1 MINSYN
7 WSHLKSDFDLFKTKC
22 YSSHEDKLNQLFE
35 PDENDE
41 VHFLFKK
48 IESKSDLDELPNT
61 QGFYVIFTDCK
72 YYDNTC
78 SLEVSFEIEGNNFIE
93 TKAIYRGEGYYV
105 KERLISHLFNSQHK
119 SSDDKQMENCMQIEV
134 GVKGIDIDSDN
145 YKNFN
150 WFVSV
155 IRVAKSSSIVRKT
168 IEDVFDVMY
177 GRPLASREKKKQRIV
192 RSKLTQ

>member
-7 WSHLKSDFDLFKTKC
+7 WNHLKSDFDIFKTKC

-35 PDENDE
+35 PDENNE
-41 VHFLFKK
+41 AHFLFKK
-48 IESKSDLDELPNT
+48 IESKSDLDELSNT

-72 YYDNTC
+72 YDDNTC
-78 SLEVSFEIEGNNFIE
+78 SLDVSFEIEENNVIE
-93 TKAIYRGEGYYV
+93 TKAIYRGEGYHV

-119 SSDDKQMENCMQIEV
+119 ISDDKQMENCMQIEV

-155 IRVAKSSSIVRKT
+155 IRVAKSYSIVRK
-168 IEDVFDVMY
+168 IMEEVFDAKY

-192 RSKLTQ
+192 RS